1 MGEFF
6 VYSFFFG
13 MLLFFFPVFFYVDG
27 YLDARERKC
36 YFALSLYKHIKIYGG
51 YAQLIRDG
59 IAVHLTKKTAVV
71 LSFKDMMTSGKKH
84 FEVTK
89 GFQLYRFHQ
98 ILEVSG
104 AERPYGV
111 MLAAFIQMVSAQTFS
126 VLKTAHPFLSLKN
139 STVLVHRPT
148 LKVTLQAS
156 MVFNGFV
163 LSMALT
169 KKLLE
174 AVINWIRKRKLT
186 ASWKKQPSN

>member
-13 MLLFFFPVFFYVDG
+13 MLFFFFPVFFFVDG
-27 YLDARERKC
+27 YLDVKERKC
-36 YFALSLYKHIKIYGG
+36 WFALSLYKYFKVYGG
-51 YAQLIRDG
+51 YAQLIKDG
-59 IAVHLTKKTAVV
+59 IAVHLTKKTAIVV
-71 LSFKDMMTSGKKH
+71 SFSDMLTSGRKK

-104 AERPYGV
+104 AQQPYGV
-111 MLAAFIQMVSAQTFS
+111 MIAAFIQMVSAQVFS
-126 VLKTAHPFLSLKN
+126 VMKTNHPFVSLKN

-148 LKVTLQAS
+148 LKITLQAAT
-156 MVFNGFV
+156 VFNGLV

-169 KKLLE
+169 KKILE
-174 AVINWIRKRKLT
+174 AIINWIRKRKST